1 MKNITYK
8 IIKIVIVIGILSSV
22 FSCKVEKDISIYRT
36 EEFKKKEKTFK
47 LSLDEAGQKCIK
59 YILKE
64 EIAND
69 GSFELDIIYGDYY
82 IFKGKV
88 KTDGVFKKIEKLYKI
103 TVIPENNENHTN
115 TEIVETR
122 VTDLGKKIDVIKII
136 KDYDPENISI

>member
-69 GSFELDIIYGDYY
+69 GFFELDIIYGDYY
-82 IFKGKV
+82 IFKPKGEPYSLKTGNYNLSGIWINGNSGEIKEV
-88 KTDGVFKKIEKLYKI
+88 KKNK
-103 TVIPENNENHTN
+103 N
-115 TEIVETR
+115 
-122 VTDLGKKIDVIKII
+122 IKII
-136 KDYDPENISI
+136 LEYNSHIPYIKRITKDSK

>member
-1 MKNITYK
+1 MYK
-8 IIKIVIVIGILSSV
+8 VIKIVIIIGILSSI

-69 GSFELDIIYGDYY
+69 GFFELDIIYGDYY
-82 IFKGKV
+82 IFKPKWELYNLKTGNYNLSGIWINGNTGEIKEV
-88 KTDGVFKKIEKLYKI
+88 KTNKRIKVILENTSHISYTRRIEKDKE
-103 TVIPENNENHTN
+103 EN
-115 TEIVETR
+115 
-122 VTDLGKKIDVIKII
+122 
-136 KDYDPENISI
+136 

>member
-8 IIKIVIVIGILSSV
+8 IIKIVIVMGILSSV

-69 GSFELDIIYGDYY
+69 GFFELDIIYGDYY
-82 IFKGKV
+82 IFKPKWEPYSLKTGNYNLSGIWINGNSGEIKEV
-88 KTDGVFKKIEKLYKI
+88 KTNK
-103 TVIPENNENHTN
+103 N
-115 TEIVETR
+115 
-122 VTDLGKKIDVIKII
+122 IKII
-136 KDYDPENISI
+136 LEPNSHIPYTKRITKDSE

>member
-1 MKNITYK
+1 MYK
-8 IIKIVIVIGILSSV
+8 VIKIVIIIGILSSI

-69 GSFELDIIYGDYY
+69 GFFELDIIYGDYY
-82 IFKGKV
+82 IFKPKGELYNLKTGNYNLSGIWINGNTGEIKEV
-88 KTDGVFKKIEKLYKI
+88 KTNKRIKVILENTSHISYTRRIEKDK
-103 TVIPENNENHTN
+103 EDN
-115 TEIVETR
+115 
-122 VTDLGKKIDVIKII
+122 
-136 KDYDPENISI
+136 

>member
-69 GSFELDIIYGDYY
+69 GFFELDIIYGDYY
-82 IFKGKV
+82 IFKPKGELYNLKTGNYNLSGIWINGNTGEIKEV
-88 KTDGVFKKIEKLYKI
+88 KTNKNIKVILEYNSHISYTRRITKDGE
-103 TVIPENNENHTN
+103 
-115 TEIVETR
+115 
-122 VTDLGKKIDVIKII
+122 
-136 KDYDPENISI
+136 

>member
-1 MKNITYK
+1 MYK
-8 IIKIVIVIGILSSV
+8 VIKIVIIVGILSSI

-69 GSFELDIIYGDYY
+69 GFFELDIIYGDYY
-82 IFKGKV
+82 IFKPKWEPYSLKTANYNLSGIWINGNTGEIKEV
-88 KTDGVFKKIEKLYKI
+88 KTNKSIEVILENTSHISYTRRIEKDKE
-103 TVIPENNENHTN
+103 EN
-115 TEIVETR
+115 
-122 VTDLGKKIDVIKII
+122 
-136 KDYDPENISI
+136 

>member
-69 GSFELDIIYGDYY
+69 GFFELDIIYGDYY
-82 IFKGKV
+82 IFKPKWELYNLKTGNYNLSGIWINGNTGEIKEV
-88 KTDGVFKKIEKLYKI
+88 KTNKNIKVILEYNSHMPYTKRI
-103 TVIPENNENHTN
+103 T
-115 TEIVETR
+115 
-122 VTDLGKKIDVIKII
+122 
-136 KDYDPENISI
+136 KDSE

>member
-69 GSFELDIIYGDYY
+69 GFFELDIIYGDYY
-82 IFKGKV
+82 IFKPKWELYNLKTGNYNLSGIWINGNTGEIKEV
-88 KTDGVFKKIEKLYKI
+88 KT
-103 TVIPENNENHTN
+103 NEN
-115 TEIVETR
+115 
-122 VTDLGKKIDVIKII
+122 IKILLEYNSHMPYMRRI
-136 KDYDPENISI
+136 TKDSE

>member
-69 GSFELDIIYGDYY
+69 GFFELDIIYGYYY
-82 IFKGKV
+82 IFKPKGELYNLKTGNYNLSGIWINGNTGEIKEV
-88 KTDGVFKKIEKLYKI
+88 KT
-103 TVIPENNENHTN
+103 NEN
-115 TEIVETR
+115 
-122 VTDLGKKIDVIKII
+122 IKILLEYNSHMPYMRRI
-136 KDYDPENISI
+136 TKDSE

>member
-1 MKNITYK
+1 MYK
-8 IIKIVIVIGILSSV
+8 VIKIVIIMGILSSI
-22 FSCKVEKDISIYRT
+22 FSCKVEKDIFIYRT

-82 IFKGKV
+82 IFKPKWEPYNLKTGNYNLSGIWINGNTGEIKEV
-88 KTDGVFKKIEKLYKI
+88 KTNKRIKVILENTSHISYTRRIEKDKE
-103 TVIPENNENHTN
+103 EN
-115 TEIVETR
+115 
-122 VTDLGKKIDVIKII
+122 
-136 KDYDPENISI
+136 

>member
-69 GSFELDIIYGDYY
+69 GFFELDIIYGDYY
-82 IFKGKV
+82 IFKPKGELYNLKTGNYNLSGIWINGNTGEIKEV
-88 KTDGVFKKIEKLYKI
+88 KTNKNIKILLEYNSHMPYMRRIEKDKE
-103 TVIPENNENHTN
+103 EN
-115 TEIVETR
+115 
-122 VTDLGKKIDVIKII
+122 
-136 KDYDPENISI
+136 

>member
-8 IIKIVIVIGILSSV
+8 IIKIVIVMGILSSV

-36 EEFKKKEKTFK
+36 EEFKKKGKTFK

-69 GSFELDIIYGDYY
+69 GFFELDIIYGDYY
-82 IFKGKV
+82 IFKPKWEPYSLKTGNYNLSGIWINGNSGEIKEV
-88 KTDGVFKKIEKLYKI
+88 KTNK
-103 TVIPENNENHTN
+103 N
-115 TEIVETR
+115 
-122 VTDLGKKIDVIKII
+122 IKII
-136 KDYDPENISI
+136 LEYNSHIPYTKRITKDSE

>member
-1 MKNITYK
+1 MYK
-8 IIKIVIVIGILSSV
+8 VIKIVIIMGILSSI

-69 GSFELDIIYGDYY
+69 GFFELDIIYGDYY
-82 IFKGKV
+82 IFKPKWEPYSLKTANYNLSGIWINGNTGEIKEV
-88 KTDGVFKKIEKLYKI
+88 KTNKRIKVILENTSHISYTRRIEKDKE
-103 TVIPENNENHTN
+103 EN
-115 TEIVETR
+115 
-122 VTDLGKKIDVIKII
+122 
-136 KDYDPENISI
+136 

>member
-1 MKNITYK
+1 MYK
-8 IIKIVIVIGILSSV
+8 VIKIVIIMGILSSV

-69 GSFELDIIYGDYY
+69 GFFELDIIYGDYY
-82 IFKGKV
+82 IFKPKGEPYSLKTGNYNLSGIWINGNSGEIKEV
-88 KTDGVFKKIEKLYKI
+88 KKNK
-103 TVIPENNENHTN
+103 N
-115 TEIVETR
+115 
-122 VTDLGKKIDVIKII
+122 IKII
-136 KDYDPENISI
+136 LEYNSHIPYIKRITKDSK

>member
-1 MKNITYK
+1 M
-8 IIKIVIVIGILSSV
+8 GILSSI

-69 GSFELDIIYGDYY
+69 GFFELDIIYGDYY
-82 IFKGKV
+82 IFKPKGELYNLKTGNYNLSGIWINGNTGEIKEV
-88 KTDGVFKKIEKLYKI
+88 KKNENIKILLGYNSHMPYMRRIEKDKE
-103 TVIPENNENHTN
+103 EN
-115 TEIVETR
+115 
-122 VTDLGKKIDVIKII
+122 
-136 KDYDPENISI
+136 

>member
-1 MKNITYK
+1 MYK
-8 IIKIVIVIGILSSV
+8 VIKIVIIIGILSSV

-69 GSFELDIIYGDYY
+69 GFFDLDIIYGDYY
-82 IFKGKV
+82 IFKPKWEPYNLKTGNYNLSGIWINGNTREIKEV
-88 KTDGVFKKIEKLYKI
+88 KTNKRIKVILENTSHISYTRRI
-103 TVIPENNENHTN
+103 T
-115 TEIVETR
+115 
-122 VTDLGKKIDVIKII
+122 
-136 KDYDPENISI
+136 KDSE

>member
-8 IIKIVIVIGILSSV
+8 IIKIVIIIGILSSI

-69 GSFELDIIYGDYY
+69 GFFELDIIYGDYY
-82 IFKGKV
+82 IFKPKGELYNLKTGNYNLSGIWINGNTGEIKEV
-88 KTDGVFKKIEKLYKI
+88 KT
-103 TVIPENNENHTN
+103 NEN
-115 TEIVETR
+115 
-122 VTDLGKKIDVIKII
+122 IKILLEYNSHMPYMRRI
-136 KDYDPENISI
+136 TKDSE

>member
-1 MKNITYK
+1 MYK
-8 IIKIVIVIGILSSV
+8 VIKIVIIIGILSSI

-69 GSFELDIIYGDYY
+69 GFFELDIIYGDYY
-82 IFKGKV
+82 IFKPKGEPYSLKTGNYNLSGIWINGNSGEIKEV
-88 KTDGVFKKIEKLYKI
+88 KKNK
-103 TVIPENNENHTN
+103 N
-115 TEIVETR
+115 
-122 VTDLGKKIDVIKII
+122 IKII
-136 KDYDPENISI
+136 LEYNSHIPYIKRITKDSK

>member
-1 MKNITYK
+1 M
-8 IIKIVIVIGILSSV
+8 GILSSI

-69 GSFELDIIYGDYY
+69 GFFDLDIIYGDYY
-82 IFKGKV
+82 IFKPKWEPYSLKTGNYNLSGIWINGNTGEIKEV
-88 KTDGVFKKIEKLYKI
+88 KTNKRIKVILENTSHISYTKRI
-103 TVIPENNENHTN
+103 T
-115 TEIVETR
+115 
-122 VTDLGKKIDVIKII
+122 
-136 KDYDPENISI
+136 KDSK

>member
-1 MKNITYK
+1 M
-8 IIKIVIVIGILSSV
+8 GILSSI
-22 FSCKVEKDISIYRT
+22 FSCKVEKDIFIYRT

-82 IFKGKV
+82 IFKPKGELYNLKTGNYNLSGIWINGNTGEIKEV
-88 KTDGVFKKIEKLYKI
+88 KTNKRIKVILENTSHISYTRRIEKDK
-103 TVIPENNENHTN
+103 EDN
-115 TEIVETR
+115 
-122 VTDLGKKIDVIKII
+122 
-136 KDYDPENISI
+136 

>member
-1 MKNITYK
+1 MYK
-8 IIKIVIVIGILSSV
+8 VIKIVIIMGILSSI

-69 GSFELDIIYGDYY
+69 GFFELDIIYGDYY
-82 IFKGKV
+82 IFKPKGEPYNLKTGNYNLSGIWINGNTGEIKEV
-88 KTDGVFKKIEKLYKI
+88 KTNKRIKVILENTSHISYTRRIEKDK
-103 TVIPENNENHTN
+103 EE
-115 TEIVETR
+115 
-122 VTDLGKKIDVIKII
+122 K
-136 KDYDPENISI
+136 